1 MGVISARLPDDTHDR
16 WKAYCANFGLKPS
29 DAIKHLIEDQ
39 LQAQL
44 APMKPTGAGAGAGGK
59 NKIQVKV
66 QITES
71 EREGIRLRTHLHGST
86 RSGWIAKAIRS
97 ALTLAP
103 IIGEEQTEI
112 LKASNHQLLKIGIN
126 INQIARRLNEHQE
139 AQSKAIEVE
148 ELREIRKQINEHVL
162 KVEAL
167 ISTVNGRG
175 QLEDG

>member
-1 MGVISARLPDDTHDR
+1 M
-16 WKAYCANFGLKPS
+16 
-29 DAIKHLIEDQ
+29 
-39 LQAQL
+39 QAQL
-44 APMKPTGAGAGAGGK
+44 APMKPTGAGAGGK

-71 EREGIRLRTHLHGST
+71 EREGIRLRTHLHGGT

-139 AQSKAIEVE
+139 AQVKAIELE

-167 ISTVNGRG
+167 ISTVNERG
-175 QLEDG
+175 QLVDG